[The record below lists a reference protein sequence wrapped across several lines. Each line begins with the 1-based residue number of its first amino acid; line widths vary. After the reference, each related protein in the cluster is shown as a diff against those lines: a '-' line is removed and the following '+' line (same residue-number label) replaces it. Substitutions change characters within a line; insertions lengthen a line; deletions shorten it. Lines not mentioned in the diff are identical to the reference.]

1 MRMTPG
7 EQQQEFILPLAE
19 GGGIFC
25 RLLHLPDAQAELKPL
40 CGGLLRQA
48 SSKPELADVGT
59 DRNGPVQK
67 LISQKTLL
75 SDWRI
80 TTDRQNKNT
89 GARPNS
95 LHYLN
100 INLIVQCV
108 MNCLR
113 DN

>member
-25 RLLHLPDAQAELKPL
+25 RLLHLPDAQAELKSL

-80 TTDRQNKNT
+80 TTDRQNKKYRGSPQFIT
-89 GARPNS
+89 FS
-95 LHYLN
+95 
-100 INLIVQCV
+100 
-108 MNCLR
+108 
-113 DN
+113 